1 MPSCLERLMT
11 NRVRAWGFLKH
22 DALEE
27 ELARLHPASFAW
39 AMACCRWSR
48 PDAEEV
54 LQAAYFKVL
63 NAQAVYGGRATVK
76 TWLFGVI
83 RNTAADHRRRRLLE
97 AVLVHRWFVR
107 REAPAIGPAPDELLA
122 REQRRARIVD
132 ALQRLARRQREVLE
146 LVFYQGMTI
155 REAPPVMAV
164 AAGSARV
171 HYDRSKPLILER
183 LRDEG

>member
-11 NRVRAWGFLKH
+11 NRVRAWDLLKH
-22 DALEE
+22 SALEE
-27 ELARLHPASFAW
+27 ELERLHPASFAW

-63 NAQAVYGGRATVK
+63 SAQAVYGGRATVK

-97 AVLVHRWFVR
+97 AMLVHRWFVR
-107 REAPAIGPAPDELLA
+107 REAPAIAPAADELLGG
-122 REQRRARIVD
+122 EEGGEGVVD
-132 ALQRLARRQREVLE
+132 GVRGLGGRQGGGLG
-146 LVFYQGMTI
+146 LGFF
-155 REAPPVMAV
+155 
-164 AAGSARV
+164 
-171 HYDRSKPLILER
+171 
-183 LRDEG
+183 